1 MKYNGKEVTE
11 EILNRIWEKANEG
24 VGKFDLKYLK
34 LFFVERVLQ
43 AAEEVFAEMHQDE
56 FYPGQ
61 KVKDNTGREGEIILH
76 PTSTH
81 IWVRFGSTKVMLN
94 KSGLT
99 KVKEA
104 QHGEG

>member
-1 MKYNGKEVTE
+1 MKYNGMEVTE
-11 EILNRIWEKANEG
+11 DFLDKMRDKISIHIDDNQIEE
-24 VGKFDLKYLK
+24 
-34 LFFVERVLQ
+34 VLQ

-81 IWVRFGSTKVMLN
+81 IWARFGSTKVMLN
-94 KSGLT
+94 KSRLT
-99 KVKEA
+99 KIEEA